1 MSSIEPRRLRPL
13 PHPVRRPL
21 NERRQHRPIG
31 AADALIC
38 ALNAAADRG
47 ELDAVIV
54 TDDRGM
60 LVSKSATTLEL
71 EMLAAVTP
79 IVARGQVRANIKRNG
94 KQRELSVRSMNVMG
108 EVLHVAALG
117 GQYDRR
123 ERELL
128 SSASA
133 TRRILA

>member
-1 MSSIEPRRLRPL
+1 MIRLHPL
-13 PHPVRRPL
+13 PHPVRRPIQ
-21 NERRQHRPIG
+21 ERRRNRPLG
-31 AADALIC
+31 TADALNR

-47 ELDAVIV
+47 RLDAVIV

-60 LVSKSATTLEL
+60 LVSQSATTLEL

-79 IVARGQVRANIKRNG
+79 IVARGQVRAKIKRSG
-94 KQRELSVRSMNVMG
+94 FKRELSVRSMQIMG
-108 EVLHVAALG
+108 ETLHVAALG
-117 GQYDRR
+117 GDYAGR

-128 SSASA
+128 LSASA

>member
-1 MSSIEPRRLRPL
+1 MPEPTIRLRPL
-13 PHPVRRPL
+13 PHPVRQPREERRRHRPL
-21 NERRQHRPIG
+21 G
-31 AADALIC
+31 TADALNC

-47 ELDAVIV
+47 RLDAVIV

-60 LVSKSATTLEL
+60 LVSKSATTLDL

-79 IVARGQVRANIKRNG
+79 IVARGQVRAKIKRSG
-94 KQRELSVRSMNVMG
+94 FKRELSVRSMQVMG
-108 EVLHVAALG
+108 ETLHVAALG
-117 GQYDRR
+117 GDYAGR

-128 SSASA
+128 LSASA